1 MGLNQLSKFEDPD
14 DKLPSLFIYQ
24 GVVNIDNFIITVP
37 KTPGNY
43 VYLWGWS
50 GYRNCVQ
57 VKVDAAVNLKPT
69 LTSTKAPTAPKPTM
83 APKPTSK
90 PTSPPS
96 PKPTS
101 APPPTS
107 KPTSAP
113 PPTSKPTSDD
123 IETLDNAA
131 GLLRPLMIVIA
142 SASTALLA

>member
-1 MGLNQLSKFEDPD
+1 MGNNHNSKDFWIKMVPLNQLSKFEDPD

-24 GVVNIDNFIITVP
+24 GVANIDNFIITVP

-69 LTSTKAPTAPKPTM
+69 LTSTM
-83 APKPTSK
+83 APK
-90 PTSPPS
+90 
-96 PKPTS
+96 
-101 APPPTS
+101 PTS

-113 PPTSKPTSDD
+113 PPTSKPTSAPND

>member
-90 PTSPPS
+90 PTSPP
-96 PKPTS
+96 
-101 APPPTS
+101 PPTS

-113 PPTSKPTSDD
+113 ND